1 MGNHLFISRD
11 HNALSS
17 GGIRGARGLVD
28 TSHLIVEQQTTK
40 VMSSTSNPLA
50 ATSVATKVF
59 VAPLVKSLIT
69 ATSVEEGMDTNTTPI
84 SEENEGLPT

>member
-1 MGNHLFISRD
+1 LFINPD
-11 HNALSS
+11 HNALVL
-17 GGIRGARGLVD
+17 GRIRGGGGLVD
-28 TSHLIVEQQTTK
+28 KQQTTK

-69 ATSVEEGMDTNTTPI
+69 ATSVEEGIDTNTTPV